1 MRRRLKAGIE
11 ALLEQLD
18 GTIQPGRDIRTG
30 DVEALGR
37 LLCVESFVHAQL
49 DHLLVDVRKK
59 PDHLM
64 EQSVELSLLLQF
76 FGGSN

>member
-18 GTIQPGRDIRTG
+18 GAIQPGRDIRTG
-30 DVEALGR
+30 DMETLGR
-37 LLCVESFVHAQL
+37 LPGGESFVHAQL

-64 EQSVELSLLLQF
+64 EQSLQLPLLLQF